1 MDLRPNTD
9 AIGGGRR
16 IISIL
21 FCDVRGSTAVAGQ
34 LDPEEWA
41 EIMNGAFDQIVQPIY
56 RYEGTVVRLLG
67 DAVLAFFGAPIA
79 REDDP
84 QRAVLAGLEIQE
96 AMQVYGATVRRDWG
110 VNFSVRC
117 GINTGL
123 VVVGAVGGSQ
133 YSEYTAMGDAVN
145 LAARMEQTA
154 QTGSVQISDATYR
167 LVAPLFEVED
177 LGRIPVKG
185 KEEPQHAYR
194 VIKRRTEPG
203 SLRGIPGVE
212 PPMVGRAV
220 EFATLVSAIER
231 LQRGSGGVTFIIGEA
246 GLGKSRL
253 IRELEKYS
261 HGIYPRTRWFQT
273 GSFSYEKAQ
282 PYGKIQR
289 LVRDVCG
296 ITGDEMPEV
305 QRGRIAAM
313 LGGLNLPDPIQ
324 TQQALEVLLG
334 VADTTSTGTKLE
346 GETFKGSLYAAMVPL
361 WRQMAVECPLVVVF
375 DDMQWADAASAALME
390 YVLGEIGPV
399 PILMICAMRPS
410 EDPAGTSVM
419 GIAAGNFEPN
429 FRTIQLGPLSLSE
442 NEQLINALLPG
453 DVASDSMRREIL
465 EKAAGN
471 PLFVEE
477 VVRVL
482 HEEQSA
488 KPGGVAS
495 ISTMPRAVGMLQVPD
510 NLQTLLTARV
520 DQLAPDVR
528 DTLLLASVL
537 GPAINFRLL
546 TRISVRD
553 EEILAEHMAILEQ
566 LGLIRKVADAPEPEY
581 YFVHILLQE
590 TAYRMILRRQR
601 RQYHLR
607 VAESLEQ
614 MAPDDLE
621 QHAVVLAHH
630 FDQASDIERASRYY
644 EMAGKKALRLYSLK
658 EAIGHFS
665 RALELVK
672 LKEPAQVTEECT
684 MLFIC
689 KGRALELDNQFDAA
703 LENYNEMEEVAH
715 RFGDRRLELAA
726 MVARLPLYSVPTPL
740 FNPQI
745 GREQGEEALRLARE
759 LDDQEAEARLL
770 WSLSNAHALA
780 NDLEPATEYGERS
793 LELATK
799 LNLRDQMARTLTDLG
814 VFCYGVGGRLD
825 KASAVLKQASE
836 ISRELNDLPMLGD
849 DLASLALVSVFAG
862 EFEQA
867 LAYSA
872 EAQEVSESIN
882 NLWGQSYSRYKVGVV
897 YWERGHPDR
906 AIETITTCI
915 RLGEHAG
922 FLASQ
927 VEPRADLAAIYKG
940 LGAYELAQEELD
952 KAMVVPTSLHL
963 PDHAYLLSMQT
974 YVRIG
979 AGDLA
984 SAEQMLDTHRQSHAD
999 KSWPSYRGP
1008 LLEAEI
1014 ALAIA
1019 LEDYEQ
1025 AVVLSS
1031 ELLNMLRK
1039 SSMRLW
1045 LPHALYLHGRALVAL
1060 GRTDEA
1066 RSSLIEARTEA
1077 QARGS
1082 RWTLWQILAA
1092 LADTAADRVET
1103 AEFINQ
1109 ARAIV
1114 EDIAH
1119 HVSNPSLRE
1128 SFLNCPDVSDLRT
1141 TISET

>member
-9 AIGGGRR
+9 PIGGGRR
-16 IISIL
+16 IISIV

-96 AMQVYGATVRRDWG
+96 AMQTYGASVRRDWG
-110 VNFSVRC
+110 VAFSVRC

-123 VVVGAVGGSQ
+123 VVVGAVGSSQ

-154 QTGSVQISDATYR
+154 QPGSVQISDATFR
-167 LVAPLFEVED
+167 LVAPFFEVED

-194 VIKRRTEPG
+194 VIKQRTEPG

-212 PPMVGRAV
+212 SPMVGRSV

-253 IRELEKYS
+253 IRETAKYS
-261 HGIYPRTRWFQT
+261 RDIYPHTRWFQT
-273 GSFSYEKAQ
+273 SSFSYEKAQ

-296 ITGDEMPEV
+296 IAGDESPEL
-305 QRGRIAAM
+305 QRDRIAST
-313 LGGLNLPDPIQ
+313 LTGLNLPDTVQ

-334 VADTTSTGTKLE
+334 VADGASSATRLE

-361 WRQMAVECPLVVVF
+361 WREMAIQCPLVVVF
-375 DDMQWADAASAALME
+375 DDMQWADPASAAIME
-390 YVLGEIGPV
+390 YVLDEIGPV
-399 PILMICAMRPS
+399 SILMLCAMRPS
-410 EDPAGTSVM
+410 EDPVGTSLM
-419 GIAAGNFEPN
+419 GIAEGRFEPN
-429 FRTIQLGPLSLSE
+429 FRTIVLGPLSLSD
-442 NEQLINALLPG
+442 NEQLIDSLLPEELS
-453 DVASDSMRREIL
+453 SDAIRREIL

-482 HEEQSA
+482 HEERPAEVSRDA
-488 KPGGVAS
+488 SSTTAPRVA
-495 ISTMPRAVGMLQVPD
+495 GMLQVPD

-520 DQLAPDVR
+520 DQLEPDVR

-537 GPAINFRLL
+537 GPAIDFRLL

-553 EEILAEHMAILEQ
+553 KETLSDHMAVLEQ
-566 LGLIRKVADAPEPEY
+566 LGLICKVAGAPEPVY
-581 YFVHILLQE
+581 RFVHILLQE

-614 MAPDDLE
+614 IAPDDLE
-621 QHAVVLAHH
+621 QNAVVLAHH

-644 EMAGKKALRLYSLK
+644 KMAGEKAFRLYSLK

-672 LKEPAQVTEECT
+672 QKEPQQVTEECT
-684 MLFIC
+684 EIFVC
-689 KGRALELDNQFDAA
+689 KGRALELDNQYDAA
-703 LENYNEMEEVAH
+703 LENYNEMEDVAH

-740 FNPQI
+740 FNSEI
-745 GREQGEEALRLARE
+745 GREQGEKALQLAHE
-759 LDDQEAEARLL
+759 LGDEEAEARLL

-780 NDLEPATEYGERS
+780 NDLEPAIEYGERS
-793 LELATK
+793 LALATK
-799 LNLRDQMARTLTDLG
+799 LDLRDQMARTLTDLG

-825 KASAVLKQASE
+825 KAMAVLKQAGE
-836 ISRELNDLPMLGD
+836 ISRELNDLPMRGD
-849 DLASLALVSVFAG
+849 DLASLALISVLAG
-862 EFEQA
+862 EYEPA
-867 LAYSA
+867 LEYAV
-872 EAQEVSESIN
+872 EAQSVSESIN

-897 YWERGHPDR
+897 QWERGDADR
-906 AIETITTCI
+906 AIETISTCI
-915 RLGEHAG
+915 RLGEQAG

-927 VEPRADLAAIYKG
+927 IEPRADLASIYSS
-940 LGAYELAQEELD
+940 LGAYDLAQAELD

-963 PDHAYLLSMQT
+963 PDHAYLLSTQT
-974 YVRIG
+974 HVRIG
-979 AGDLA
+979 AGDV
-984 SAEQMLDTHRQSHAD
+984 SGAEQMLEEHRQSHAD
-999 KSWPSYRGP
+999 KTWPSYRGP

-1014 ALAIA
+1014 AVAIA
-1019 LEDYEQ
+1019 LDDFER
-1025 AVVLSS
+1025 AVALSE
-1031 ELLNMLRK
+1031 ELRNMLHESRV
-1039 SSMRLW
+1039 RLW
-1045 LPHALYLHGRALVAL
+1045 LPHALYLHGRALFAL
-1060 GRTDEA
+1060 GRADEA
-1066 RSSLIEARTEA
+1066 RASLLDARTEA
-1077 QARGS
+1077 DARGS
-1082 RWTLWQILAA
+1082 RWMLWQIMAA
-1092 LADTAADRVET
+1092 LADVSENTNEAAGLRT
-1103 AEFINQ
+1103 Q
-1109 ARAIV
+1109 ARIIV
-1114 EDIAH
+1114 DDIAH
-1119 HVSNPSLRE
+1119 HVSSPSLRE
-1128 SFLNCPDVSDLRT
+1128 SFLNCPEVTALRAAMT
-1141 TISET
+1141 EA